1 VSEVTVPEEVAEV
14 CELVALEM
22 VLLMSVVVTDDAEV
36 EEVADEEDAVPV
48 VGFGT
53 QPGSEV
59 VLTVEEVTQPL

>member
-1 VSEVTVPEEVAEV
+1 MSEVTVPEEVAEV

>member
-1 VSEVTVPEEVAEV
+1 VPEEVPEV